1 MFNQRLRE
9 VRLEKG
15 LRQKDVADALGLTLR
30 AICNYEAGTREPSLQ
45 ILVKLCKYLDVPSDY
60 LLGITDGY

>member
-9 VRLEKG
+9 VRLEKN
-15 LRQKDVADALGLTLR
+15 LRQKDLADALGLTLR